1 MVAQSHEKGCAMVE
15 EPTANSARR
24 WTREQ
29 IAEQLARYQAEYR
42 RLPSQRQLAEELD
55 IPRSTLQY
63 WLERGARLDEDP
75 ALKAFFESPVGV
87 ACLHRLVVAAHV
99 VITLL
104 GAGGIRL
111 VCQFLEMTGLA
122 PFVASSYSAQ
132 REVAM
137 DVEKAVVA
145 FGQAERQRLG
155 ASMAVKPITVGED
168 ETFHPTPCL
177 VAMEPASGFIL
188 LEKYT
193 EDRQADTWTHCLA
206 EATQGLRI
214 EIIQSTS
221 DEGRSLCHHVE
232 QDLGGHHSPD
242 LFHVQQDLVQGCSV
256 VLASRQRQAAKAL
269 AAALAKGTLSPED
282 NGTAPPLPSP
292 AYQTVQT
299 IADQQDRVKRAVQ
312 GITTAYHPF
321 DLTTGQAQR
330 ADQLADALAHHVAD
344 LEAVATEAHL
354 PERCLAKI
362 RKAQRVVVK
371 MVATLTFFWTMVQA
385 KVDALAL
392 PPAVEHAVSTQL
404 IPGIYLDLVA
414 DKVTDPQQR
423 AALRQQSQVLLAP
436 LHQPTGPLA
445 SLNDQELDTL
455 EAVALECA
463 HLFQRSSSCV
473 EGRNGQLAL
482 HHHALHRLSDRKL
495 TALTTIHNFFIR
507 RQDGTTAAQRF
518 FGSPPKDLFEWLL
531 ERVTLPGWSAL
542 KRAHPQPKEYLSQA
556 AA

>member
-1 MVAQSHEKGCAMVE
+1 MTE
-15 EPTANSARR
+15 ESTTKRTRR
-24 WTREQ
+24 WTREA
-29 IAEQLARYQAEYR
+29 IAEQLAQYEQGYE
-42 RLPSQRQLAEELD
+42 RLPSQRQLTEELD

-63 WLERGARLDEDP
+63 WLDRRAMLDEDP
-75 ALKAFFESPVGV
+75 ALIAFFESPVGV
-87 ACLHRLVVAAHV
+87 AFLHRLVVAAHV

-111 VCQFLEMTGLA
+111 VCQFLELTGVA

-132 REVAM
+132 HTVAM
-137 DVEKAVVA
+137 AVEKAVVA
-145 FGQAERQRLG
+145 FGEAETQRLG
-155 ASMAVKPITVGED
+155 AAMPLKPITVAQD
-168 ETFHPTPCL
+168 ETFHPAPCL

-193 EDRQADTWTHCLA
+193 DDRQAKTWTQSLT
-206 EATQGLRI
+206 EATQGLRV
-214 EIIQSTS
+214 EIVQSTS
-221 DEGRSLCHHVE
+221 DEGRSLCRHVE

-242 LFHVQQDLVQGCSV
+242 LFHVQQELVQGCSV
-256 VLASRQRQAAKAL
+256 ALASRQRQADKVL
-269 AAALAKGTLSPED
+269 AAERAKDSRSTAD
-282 NGTAPPLPSP
+282 NSKTPRLPSP

-299 IADQQDRVKRAVQ
+299 ITDQQDRVNRAVQ

-321 DLTTGQAQR
+321 DLTTGQAR
-330 ADQLADALAHHVAD
+330 TAAQLADILTQHMAD
-344 LEAVATEAHL
+344 IEAVATEAQL

-385 KVDALAL
+385 KVEALAL
-392 PPAVEHAVSTQL
+392 PPAVEQAVYTQL

-414 DKVTDPQQR
+414 EKVADPQQR
-423 AALRQQSQVLLAP
+423 TALRHQSHLLLAP
-436 LHQPTGPLA
+436 LRQPTGPLT
-445 SLNDQELDTL
+445 SLNNPERHTL

-495 TALTTIHNFFIR
+495 TALTTMHNYFIR
-507 RQDGTTAAQRF
+507 RTDGTTAAQRF
-518 FGSPPKDLFEWLL
+518 FGATPKDLFAWVL
-531 ERVTLPGWSAL
+531 ERVTLPGWSAQ
-542 KRAHPQPKEYLSQA
+542 KRAHPQPKKYLSQA

>member
-1 MVAQSHEKGCAMVE
+1 MAG
-15 EPTANSARR
+15 EPTANTPPRR
-24 WTREQ
+24 TREQ
-29 IAEQLARYQAEYR
+29 IAEQLARYEQEYQH
-42 RLPSQRQLAEELD
+42 LPSQRQLAEELD

-63 WLERGARLDEDP
+63 WLDRRATLDEDP
-75 ALKAFFESPVGV
+75 VMKAFFESPVGV

-111 VCQFLEMTGLA
+111 VCQFVELTGLA

-132 REVAM
+132 HAVSMA
-137 DVEKAVVA
+137 VEKAVVA
-145 FGQAERQRLG
+145 FGQAETQRLG
-155 ASMAVKPITVGED
+155 AAMPIKPITVGED
-168 ETFHPTPCL
+168 ETFHPAPCL

-193 EDRQADTWTHCLA
+193 DDRQADTWTQCLA
-206 EATQGLRI
+206 EATQGLRV

-242 LFHVQQDLVQGCSV
+242 LFHVQQELVQGCSV
-256 VLASRQRQAAKAL
+256 ALASRHRQAVKVL
-269 AAALAKGTLSPED
+269 AAELVKGATGRDPSAAPPED
-282 NGTAPPLPSP
+282 NSGKTPSP
-292 AYQTVQT
+292 QSQAYQTVHT

-330 ADQLADALAHHVAD
+330 DDQLADALARHVAD
-344 LEAVATEAHL
+344 IEAVATQAHL

-362 RKAQRVVVK
+362 RKAQRVVIK

-385 KVDALAL
+385 KVEALAL
-392 PPAVEHAVSTQL
+392 PPTVEHALYTQL
-404 IPGIYLDLVA
+404 IPGIYLDLVS
-414 DKVTDPQQR
+414 DKVADPAQR
-423 AALRQQSQVLLAP
+423 AALRHQSQALLDSLCP
-436 LHQPTGPLA
+436 PTGPLA
-445 SLNDQELDTL
+445 SLNDQERRTV

-473 EGRNGQLAL
+473 EGRNGQLSL

-495 TALTTIHNFFIR
+495 TALTTIHNYFIR
-507 RQDGTTAAQRF
+507 RKDGTTAAQRF
-518 FGSPPKDLFEWLL
+518 FGATPNDLFEWVL
-531 ERVTLPGWSAL
+531 ERVALPGWSAQ
-542 KRAHPQPKEYLSQA
+542 KRAHPKPKEYLSQVA
-556 AA
+556 A